1 MLVVAGNKTLT
12 LPDVSEYQQVFT
24 VAMVIV
30 EVGVTLTNS
39 QLFKFDHGHVR
50 LGQLVLLGLRVI

>member
-1 MLVVAGNKTLT
+1 LLWLETRHWH
-12 LPDVSEYQQVFT
+12 LPEVGEYQQVFT

-30 EVGVTLTNS
+30 EVRVTQTNA

-50 LGQLVLLGLRVI
+50 LGQLALLGVWIV